1 MLSNENEQVLE
12 KTKRLVN
19 SWLDQGVMNWELKV
33 VGDDAIYTLNLRG
46 IVGDVEIKVNRNTK
60 EVEVLGR
67 TGWDAVEVLEY
78 LDENIKRQ

>member
-12 KTKRLVN
+12 KVKQLTYK
-19 SWLDQGVMNWELKV
+19 WLDEGVMNWELNV
-33 VGDDAIYTLNLRG
+33 VGDDTIYTLNLRG

-60 EVEVLGR
+60 EVEVLDK

-78 LDENIKRQ
+78 LDENIKR

>member
-12 KTKRLVN
+12 KVKQITSK
-19 SWLDQGVMNWELKV
+19 WLDQGVMSWELNV
-33 VGDDAIYTLNLRG
+33 VGDDTIYTLSLSG

-67 TGWDAVEVLEY
+67 TGWNAVEVLEY
-78 LDENIKRQ
+78 LDENIKR

>member
-12 KTKRLVN
+12 KVKQLTHK
-19 SWLDQGVMNWELKV
+19 WLDQGVMSYELNV
-33 VGDDAIYTLNLRG
+33 VGDDTIYTLSLQG

-67 TGWDAVEVLEY
+67 AGWNAVEVLEY
-78 LDENIKRQ
+78 LDENIKR

>member
-12 KTKRLVN
+12 KVKQLMYK
-19 SWLDQGVMNWELKV
+19 WLDEGVMNWELKV
-33 VGDDAIYTLNLRG
+33 AGDDTIYTLNLRG

-67 TGWDAVEVLEY
+67 AGWNAVEVLEY
-78 LDENIKRQ
+78 LDENIKR

>member
-33 VGDDAIYTLNLRG
+33 VGDDTIYTLSLNG

-67 TGWDAVEVLEY
+67 AGWDAVEVLEY
-78 LDENIKRQ
+78 LDENIKR

>member
-33 VGDDAIYTLNLRG
+33 AGDDAIYTLNLRG

-60 EVEVLGR
+60 EVEVLDR
-67 TGWDAVEVLEY
+67 TGWNAVEVLEY
-78 LDENIKRQ
+78 LDENIKR

>member
-12 KTKRLVN
+12 KTKQLVN
-19 SWLDQGVMNWELKV
+19 SWLDEGVMTWELNV
-33 VGDDAIYTLNLRG
+33 VGDDAIYTLKLRG

-60 EVEVLGR
+60 EVEVLDK

-78 LDENIKRQ
+78 LDENIKR

>member
-12 KTKRLVN
+12 KVKQLVN
-19 SWLDQGVMNWELKV
+19 SWLDQGVMTWELKV
-33 VGDDAIYTLNLRG
+33 AGDDTIYTLNLRG

-67 TGWDAVEVLEY
+67 GGWNAVEVLEY
-78 LDENIKRQ
+78 LDENIKR

>member
-12 KTKRLVN
+12 KVKQLTHK
-19 SWLDQGVMNWELKV
+19 WLDQGVMNWELKV
-33 VGDDAIYTLNLRG
+33 AGDDAIYTLSLSG

-60 EVEVLGR
+60 EVEVLDR

-78 LDENIKRQ
+78 LDENIKR

>member
-1 MLSNENEQVLE
+1 MLQNESEQVLE

-19 SWLDQGVMNWELKV
+19 SWLDQGVMNWELNV
-33 VGDDAIYTLNLRG
+33 VGDDTIYTLNLQG

-60 EVEVLGR
+60 EVEVLGK

-78 LDENIKRQ
+78 LDENIKR

>member
-12 KTKRLVN
+12 KVKQLTHK
-19 SWLDQGVMNWELKV
+19 WLDQGVMSWELKV
-33 VGDDAIYTLNLRG
+33 VGDDTIYTLNLRG

-67 TGWDAVEVLEY
+67 TGCNAVEVLEY
-78 LDENIKRQ
+78 LDENIKR

>member
-19 SWLDQGVMNWELKV
+19 SWLDEGVMTWELSV
-33 VGDDAIYTLNLRG
+33 VGDDTIYTLSLRG

-60 EVEVLGR
+60 EVEVLDK

-78 LDENIKRQ
+78 LDENIKR

>member
-12 KTKRLVN
+12 KTKQLVN

-33 VGDDAIYTLNLRG
+33 VGDDAIYTLSLNG

-67 TGWDAVEVLEY
+67 SGWDAVEVLEY
-78 LDENIKRQ
+78 LDENIER

>member
-12 KTKRLVN
+12 KVKQLTYK
-19 SWLDQGVMNWELKV
+19 WLDEGIMSWELNV
-33 VGDDAIYTLNLRG
+33 VGDDTIYTLNLQG

-67 TGWDAVEVLEY
+67 AGWDAVEVLEY
-78 LDENIKRQ
+78 LDENIKR

>member
-12 KTKRLVN
+12 KVKQLTYK
-19 SWLDQGVMNWELKV
+19 WLDEGVMTWELNV
-33 VGDDAIYTLNLRG
+33 VGDDTIYTLNLRG

-67 TGWDAVEVLEY
+67 SGWNAVEVLEY
-78 LDENIKRQ
+78 LDENIKR

>member
-19 SWLDQGVMNWELKV
+19 SWRDQGVMNWELNV
-33 VGDDAIYTLNLRG
+33 VGDDTIYTLNLRG
-46 IVGDVEIKVNRNTK
+46 IVGDVEIKVNHNTK

>member
-12 KTKRLVN
+12 KVKQLTYK
-19 SWLDQGVMNWELKV
+19 WLDEGVMTWDLNV
-33 VGDDAIYTLNLRG
+33 VGGDTIYTLNLRG

-67 TGWDAVEVLEY
+67 GGWDAVEVLEY
-78 LDENIKRQ
+78 LDENIKR

>member
-12 KTKRLVN
+12 KVKQLTYK
-19 SWLDQGVMNWELKV
+19 WLDQGVMNWELNV
-33 VGDDAIYTLNLRG
+33 VGDDTIYTLNLRG

-67 TGWDAVEVLEY
+67 GGWNAVEVLEY
-78 LDENIKRQ
+78 LDENIKR